1 LVKHLPQYIHL
12 LVLLLC
18 TIFSSY
24 ASSTPLNQKVI
35 PVKSY
40 KKETGLLSDTVKDVI
55 QDEKGFLWIATD
67 KGLSRFDSKNFKHFV
82 PDKSNNNSIPSN
94 DIDFM
99 MNIPKNKLWLS
110 VFDVGISSIN
120 KTTFTFNSI
129 KNKIS
134 PLFDLQNKNLYG
146 MAHDQN
152 YNLWISLFGAG
163 IYQWKTS
170 QQILIKH
177 TPENKDPWLKSKKT
191 FEIFIDSKNILWVCT
206 IDSKIYRYNINTG
219 ESKEFLFT
227 KKNEDPMSNPLYGFT
242 ESQGGEIYAGGYS
255 GVYKFNAAK
264 QSFEPFISKDQIANF
279 YKGNR
284 VSVRR
289 LTIDSKENIW
299 IGTTK
304 SLLLFSNNSLSK
316 VSFFENGEFIKGD
329 WTISS
334 IIEDLD
340 GNIWIATDGV
350 GLIKIPYDW
359 ERFIVSSDQ
368 DAKSDPVT
376 NATLFQNNLW
386 ISHSS
391 SKLDLFTIENENLHF
406 KKELHLDLGNK
417 DVNIDKTLQY
427 NNDYLWVTSL
437 KGIHRVNL
445 TTGETSKIKTNKTQ
459 ELNSVTQLIHSENKF
474 LYFSTFDG
482 EIGYIN
488 DTDLNAHIISQD
500 LLTDNKL
507 AKIIN
512 GFDQSVWFLASNKIV
527 SLNTKHKTL
536 KTIYRIPKEQN
547 ISEIFIE
554 QEKDKVWII
563 KNGGL
568 FLLKWDSDTL
578 TLIEQDNYFANI
590 LPTVVFTQIVKI
602 QGDTFLMN
610 TVDSGFVELNIHTLE
625 YKVFTTENGLPSN
638 SIKKIIKHKQS
649 LIIVTEAGIA
659 IQNPNFNGQHTL
671 IPQIIID
678 EISLGDNP
686 FSEKEKT
693 NLTIDYNYGSINF
706 DVALLSYTDS
716 STFEYQ
722 YRLKGATNKWID
734 AGNDNKFAFLNLK
747 GGHYNFQ
754 IKGRSN
760 YGKWSEIAEFPFTV
774 KAAPWKTLWAY
785 ILYAISAVL
794 ILSWLLYLY
803 KRKILYEH
811 EISKKQAQKDLA
823 DAASKAK
830 SDFLARVSHEV
841 RTPLNGVLG
850 MSELLLDTQVDE
862 EQKIY
867 ADTIHTSG
875 KHLLDIIN
883 DILDLSKIEA
893 GKLELEELPFDL
905 LLLVDE
911 VCSSFISQCRQKQ
924 LMFSCVFDHKTPR
937 NRIGD
942 VIRLK
947 QILFNL
953 LSNAFKFTKEG
964 EVFIKISGE
973 EETDNVVIS
982 VQDTGI
988 GIDEKLV
995 QSLFEPFVQADSA
1008 ITRKFG
1014 GTGLGLAI
1022 CKQLTEKMNGTIDVV
1037 SKINTGTTFTISIPL
1052 KFDKK
1057 TALLK
1062 DKQASQ
1068 SNICLLL
1075 EESHIKQSI
1084 VEYCYLLSISYS
1096 NQINNKTK
1104 CVFVDQK
1111 FIAGGQFNQ
1120 VLVLAKNQNTKII
1133 AISFDEHAYP
1143 EHLKALNI
1151 PLITSP
1157 PPLTFKKMQE
1167 LCLDEFS
1174 VDQSNLNPM
1183 KIIKHQRVLKL
1194 LVIEDSA
1201 INQQVSIEMLE
1212 KMGHM
1217 VDVVDNAEEGLTMLQ
1232 RNNYDMLFLDYHL
1245 PGMDGFQ
1252 LVQQWKNTQ
1261 NIPVVM
1267 VTADLT
1273 DDVLI
1278 KAQKYHM
1285 TDVVAKP
1292 FSQQTLSNI
1301 IHKTMGFEQSNN

>member
-1 LVKHLPQYIHL
+1 MVNNLPSYI
-12 LVLLLC
+12 LLL
-18 TIFSSY
+18 ILLFSTVSSTC
-24 ASSTPLNQKVI
+24 ASSTPLNQKII

-40 KKETGLLSDTVKDVI
+40 KKQTGLLSNTVKDVV

-67 KGLSRFDSKNFKHFV
+67 KGLTRFDSKNFKHFV

-99 MNIPKNKLWLS
+99 MNLPKHKLWLS
-110 VFDVGISSIN
+110 VLDVGISSIN
-120 KTTFTFNSI
+120 KTTFVFNSI
-129 KNKIS
+129 KNKNS
-134 PLFDLQNKNLYG
+134 PLFNLPNKNLFG
-146 MAHDQN
+146 MAHDQEGN
-152 YNLWISLFGAG
+152 IWLSLFGTG
-163 IYQWKTS
+163 IYQWNI
-170 QQILIKH
+170 QQQTLIKH
-177 TPENKDPWLKSKKT
+177 IPENKKSWLKSKKT

-206 IDSKIYRYNINTG
+206 IDSKVYRYNINTG

-227 KKNEDPMSNPLYGFT
+227 EKNQDPMSNPIYSFT
-242 ESQGGEIYAGGYS
+242 ESQNGEIFAGGYS
-255 GVYKFNAAK
+255 GVYKFNAIK
-264 QSFEPFISKDQIANF
+264 QSFEPFISKEQIAKF
-279 YKGNR
+279 YNGNR

-316 VSFFENGEFIKGD
+316 VSFLENGEFIKGD
-329 WTISS
+329 WTIYS

-359 ERFIVSSDQ
+359 ERFIVSSGQ
-368 DAKSDPVT
+368 DTKSNSFTD
-376 NATLFQNNLW
+376 ATLFQNNLW
-386 ISHSS
+386 VNYPSS
-391 SKLDLFTIENENLHF
+391 TLDLFTIKNGSLIF
-406 KKELHLDLGNK
+406 KKELYLNLGEK
-417 DVNIDKTLQY
+417 DVNIDRVLQY
-427 NNDYLWVTSL
+427 NNNYLWVASL
-437 KGIHRVNL
+437 KGIHRINL
-445 TTGETSKIKTNKTQ
+445 ITEEVSKIKLGKSQ
-459 ELNSVTQLIHSENKF
+459 ELNSVTQLIHSKNKL

-482 EIGYIN
+482 EIGYIDN
-488 DTDLNAHIISQD
+488 ANLTAHIINQE
-500 LLTDNKL
+500 LLTGNKL
-507 AKIIN
+507 TKIID
-512 GFDQSVWFLASNKIV
+512 GFDQNIWFLTSNKIV
-527 SLNTKHKTL
+527 SLNTEHNTL
-536 KTIYRIPKEQN
+536 KTIYRIPKEQS
-547 ISEIFIE
+547 ISDIFIE
-554 QEKDKVWII
+554 QEKDKIWVI

-568 FLLKWDSDTL
+568 FLLKWNGD

-602 QGDTFLMN
+602 QGDTFLIN
-610 TVDSGFVELNIHTLE
+610 TIDSGFIELNIETLE
-625 YKVFTTENGLPSN
+625 YQVFTTENGLPSN
-638 SIKKIIKHKQS
+638 SIKKIIKNKGS
-649 LIIVTEAGIA
+649 LIIVTEVGIA
-659 IQNPNFNGQHTL
+659 IQNPDFNEQPPL
-671 IPQIIID
+671 IPHIVID
-678 EISLGDNP
+678 EVSLGNIP
-686 FSEKEKT
+686 FSENEKVS
-693 NLTIDYNYGSINF
+693 LTLNYNYGAINF

-722 YRLKGATNKWID
+722 YKLKGATEDWIST
-734 AGNDNKFAFLNLK
+734 GNNNRFAFLNLK
-747 GGHYNFQ
+747 GGRYNFQ
-754 IKGRSN
+754 VKGRSN
-760 YGKWSEIAEFPFTV
+760 YGKWSDIAEFPFRV

-785 ILYAISAVL
+785 ALYFISAIL
-794 ILSWLLYLY
+794 LLSWLLYLY

-811 EISKKQAQKDLA
+811 EISKKQAQKELA

-867 ADTIHTSG
+867 ADTIQASG

-911 VCSSFISQCRQKQ
+911 VCTSFISQCRQKQ
-924 LMFSCVFDHKTPR
+924 LMFSCVFNHKTPR
-937 NRIGD
+937 HRIGD
-942 VIRLK
+942 VIRIK

-964 EVFIKISGE
+964 EIYIKINYE
-973 EETDNVVIS
+973 ENSDDVIIS
-982 VQDTGI
+982 VHDTGI
-988 GIDEKLV
+988 GIDDELI

-1008 ITRKFG
+1008 ITRRFG

-1022 CKQLTEKMNGTIDVV
+1022 CKQLTEKMHGTINA
-1037 SKINTGTTFTISIPL
+1037 SSRPNIGTTFTIRLPL
-1052 KFDKK
+1052 KRVEVTVAKATNKPCQTD
-1057 TALLK
+1057 
-1062 DKQASQ
+1062 SHV
-1068 SNICLLL
+1068 CLLL
-1075 EESHIKQSI
+1075 EDSHLQQSIIEYCQLLHLSYSHQVKQS
-1084 VEYCYLLSISYS
+1084 
-1096 NQINNKTK
+1096 TT
-1104 CVFVDQK
+1104 CVFISQD
-1111 FIAGGQFNQ
+1111 FIANGEFNAE
-1120 VLVLAKNQNTKII
+1120 LNKAKMQNTKIVTI
-1133 AISFDEHAYP
+1133 DFDEHSYP
-1143 EHLKALNI
+1143 QNMKALNI
-1151 PLITSP
+1151 PLIFSP
-1157 PPLTFKKMQE
+1157 PPLTFKKIQE
-1167 LCLDEFS
+1167 LCLENFDNR
-1174 VDQSNLNPM
+1174 QSQLNAV
-1183 KIIKHQRVLKL
+1183 KIIKHQRALKL
-1194 LVIEDSA
+1194 LVVEDSA

-1252 LVQQWKNTQ
+1252 LIEQWENSRK
-1261 NIPVVM
+1261 IPVIM

-1285 TDVVAKP
+1285 TEVVAKP

-1301 IHKTMGFEQSNN
+1301 IQKTMEFD